1 MTDPLWEAL
10 RRQHL
15 EETHRASGSCPG
27 WTCPT
32 AQVLAALTQ
41 PAAPAEGLK
50 PTLPPP
56 DPRLV
61 GTEYRPLF
69 PAAPAERPASVRASL
84 EEQYQPA
91 APAEGLDVER
101 LRNATRKAGGWVPE
115 DDEGRAT
122 EQEWLDEVARE
133 YAALTPEDDHD

>member
-41 PAAPAEGLK
+41 PAAPAEGL
-50 PTLPPP
+50 
-56 DPRLV
+56 DAR
-61 GTEYRPLF
+61 GEC
-69 PAAPAERPASVRASL
+69 PAC
-84 EEQYQPA
+84 
-91 APAEGLDVER
+91 
-101 LRNATRKAGGWVPE
+101 
-115 DDEGRAT
+115 T
-122 EQEWLDEVARE
+122 EQPHIGCE
-133 YAALTPEDDHD
+133 YAKEPTDD

>member
-41 PAAPAEGLK
+41 PAAPAEGLREAIRILRADLK
-50 PTLPPP
+50 ETDREPT
-56 DPRLV
+56 
-61 GTEYRPLF
+61 GT
-69 PAAPAERPASVRASL
+69 
-84 EEQYQPA
+84 
-91 APAEGLDVER
+91 
-101 LRNATRKAGGWVPE
+101 
-115 DDEGRAT
+115 
-122 EQEWLDEVARE
+122 VARG
-133 YAALTPEDDHD
+133 ASPCGLPEHGVSDVPSGSRPPRPPSPPKDREWDGS